1 MDPLTFLIDPF
12 LLILFGAVSF
22 LIGERLQSRTR
33 LPLGGI
39 LSVFS
44 LSVIL
49 FTSTTLYLNMP
60 IMDWFWTPL
69 QPAVSS
75 GRDLMIN
82 SGIFSFESV
91 DTAGLIDALAFVQ
104 ILLYPIWLYVG
115 IRLFSRLR
123 K

>member
-22 LIGERLQSRTR
+22 LVGEKLQGRTR
-33 LPLGGI
+33 LPIGGI
-39 LSVFS
+39 LAVFS

-49 FTSTTLYLNMP
+49 FMSTALYLNMP

-82 SGIFSFESV
+82 SAIFSFESV

-115 IRLFSRLR
+115 IRLFFRLR